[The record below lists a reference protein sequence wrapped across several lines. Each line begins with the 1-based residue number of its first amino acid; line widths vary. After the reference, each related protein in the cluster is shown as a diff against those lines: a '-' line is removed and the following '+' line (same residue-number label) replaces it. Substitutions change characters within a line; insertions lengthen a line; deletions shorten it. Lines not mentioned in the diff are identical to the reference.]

1 MGKSRTAL
9 RSGSNVL
16 RNGAFARGSLVEEG
30 RDAIWKEEGA
40 AVPAGMAWHGMG
52 WRVLIKNT
60 EIMHEK
66 STFIL
71 RWNGRHGKTYMDT
84 FEKSRLVW

>member
-1 MGKSRTAL
+1 MVKGGGMQFGLWVGK
-9 RSGSNVL
+9 G
-16 RNGAFARGSLVEEG
+16 
-30 RDAIWKEEGA
+30 I
-40 AVPAGMAWHGMG
+40 MG

-71 RWNGRHGKTYMDT
+71 PPSTGRRNEREGGATHMDT
-84 FEKSRLVW
+84 PSLLKDGGRLISKICDIAGFVHLTKC

>member
-1 MGKSRTAL
+1 MQFGLWVGK
-9 RSGSNVL
+9 G
-16 RNGAFARGSLVEEG
+16 
-30 RDAIWKEEGA
+30 I
-40 AVPAGMAWHGMG
+40 MG

-71 RWNGRHGKTYMDT
+71 PPSTGRRNEREGGVTYMDSLP
-84 FEKSRLVW
+84 FEEKGEDMQKDVLLFGQY

>member
-1 MGKSRTAL
+1 
-9 RSGSNVL
+9 
-16 RNGAFARGSLVEEG
+16 
-30 RDAIWKEEGA
+30 
-40 AVPAGMAWHGMG
+40 MG

-71 RWNGRHGKTYMDT
+71 KQDKTYMDT
-84 FEKSRLVW
+84 LMKSRLVWKRQYRKEQQSYTNGNKNFRNIHILLAQMMTKHIMFPT